1 MNDFKDET
9 LKLDFDCKSCNDK
22 VTKPRVNDLTKQLK
36 SSFEKI
42 SSAVNSLNATCNF
55 VIFAQKFDN
64 LEVSL
69 RHEVTAA
76 ASAAESAS
84 ALANEN
90 KAAIEQL
97 KQEIISMNHDHKQEI
112 LALKQE
118 QVKQRQEMEL
128 LKNDSKG
135 IKSECV
141 AIKTQTNNVETFG
154 RRDNLLL

>member
-1 MNDFKDET
+1 MMNDFKDET
-9 LKLDFDCKSCNDK
+9 LTLDFDCKSCNDK
-22 VTKPRVNDLTKQLK
+22 VTKAWANDLTKQLK

-42 SSAVNSLNATCNF
+42 SSAVNSLNANF

-90 KAAIEQL
+90 KTAIEQL
-97 KQEIISMNHDHKQEI
+97 KQEIVSMNHDHKQEM

-118 QVKQRQEMEL
+118 QIKQRQEMEL
-128 LKNDSKG
+128 LKNDSKQ

-141 AIKTQTNNVETFG
+141 AIKT
-154 RRDNLLL
+154 